1 MTAILLF
8 LSGVGIFSILMIIF
22 FGFLLGILLPI
33 FAIIDILRSRIREN
47 DKIIWII
54 IIIFIPIL
62 GSILYFL
69 LGKNRNY

>member
-1 MTAILLF
+1 MLF
-8 LSGVGIFSILMIIF
+8 LSGVGVFSILMIIF

-33 FAIIDILRSRIREN
+33 IAIVDIIRSRIHEN
-47 DKIIWII
+47 DKIVWII

-69 LGKNRNY
+69 LAQNRR

>member
-1 MTAILLF
+1 MLSLI
-8 LSGVGIFSILMIIF
+8 LSGVGIFSILMIIL

-33 FAIIDILRSRIREN
+33 IAIVDIVRSRINEN
-47 DKIIWII
+47 DKVVWII

-69 LGKNRNY
+69 LGQNRRY

>member
-1 MTAILLF
+1 MLI
-8 LSGVGIFSILMIIF
+8 LSGVGIFSILMIIL

-33 FAIIDILRSRIREN
+33 IAIVDIVRSRIHEN
-47 DKIIWII
+47 DKIVWII

-69 LGKNRNY
+69 LAQNRRY